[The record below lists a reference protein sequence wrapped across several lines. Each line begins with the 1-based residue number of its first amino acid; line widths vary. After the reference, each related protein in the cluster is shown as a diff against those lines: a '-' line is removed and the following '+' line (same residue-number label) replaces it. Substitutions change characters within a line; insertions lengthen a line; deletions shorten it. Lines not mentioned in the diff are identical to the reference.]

1 MVALPNTQPVIDDV
15 AGVEFIARRA
25 RETRQTKVYCYGA
38 VTKGLQGRDLVEM
51 GLLAESGAIG
61 FTDGEFAVGSA
72 RVLSRALSYG
82 RTFGLLIIQHP
93 EEPTLAEG
101 GAMNAGELATRL
113 GLTGIPRAAEVILLE
128 RDLHLV
134 ELTGGR
140 YHAAHLTTA
149 PAIDAIRRAKKRG
162 LKITCDTAP
171 HYFALN
177 ELSIGDY
184 RTFAKVSPPLRSEED
199 RRAVIAAV
207 ADGTIDCIA
216 SDHAPHSLDDK
227 KVEFDHAAFGIVGLE
242 TAVPLC
248 LDRLVGP
255 GHLSLSHLVS
265 LFSTRPAR
273 LLDLPGG
280 TLAPGAPG
288 DVTVLSLE
296 QLYVVDPERFETKGR
311 NTPFAGLELV
321 GRAVATVVGGRV
333 AFRA

>member
-1 MVALPNTQPVIDDV
+1 
-15 AGVEFIARRA
+15 
-25 RETRQTKVYCYGA
+25 
-38 VTKGLQGRDLVEM
+38 M

-113 GLTGIPRAAEVILLE
+113 GLTGIPPAAEVMLLE

-149 PAIDAIRRAKKRG
+149 AAIDSIRRAKKRG

-199 RRAVIAAV
+199 RRAVITAV

-216 SDHAPHSLDDK
+216 SDHAPHDQESK
-227 KVEFDHAAFGIVGLE
+227 RVPFAQASPGVIGVETMLPVGLE
-242 TAVPLC
+242 MYHRG
-248 LDRLVGP
+248 DIG
-255 GHLSLSHLVS
+255 
-265 LFSTRPAR
+265 
-273 LLDLPGG
+273 LLDL
-280 TLAPGAPG
+280 LARMTVRPAEILKLPQGRLAKGAPA
-288 DVTVLSLE
+288 DVTLFDL
-296 QLYVVDPERFETKGR
+296 
-311 NTPFAGLELV
+311 N
-321 GRAVATVVGGRV
+321 RAWKIDAATLKSKSKNSAFDGKPVQGRV
-333 AFRA
+333 LRTIVDGRIVFQADNHNKD